1 MYLSSFVLQS
11 VAVVFEVVALLLL
24 RDDMVVVGVSCDSV

>member
-1 MYLSSFVLQS
+1 MYLSSYVLQS
-11 VAVVFEVVALLLL
+11 VAVVFELVALLLL